1 MFRKTRCGSIRSR
14 VVFEILFMV
23 TLSELPTW
31 LTEASVKVCVSGV
44 MSCHGTLVNNI
55 ALHTFTPHNAGQVR
69 LLTVARL
76 GRWSCLL
83 WFLGNL
89 LVVS

>member
-1 MFRKTRCGSIRSR
+1 MTRCGSIRSS

-23 TLSELPTW
+23 TISELPAW
-31 LTEASVKVCVSGV
+31 LTETSVKVCVSRV

-55 ALHTFTPHNAGQVR
+55 TLHTFTPHNAGQVR
-69 LLTVARL
+69 LLTVETRL

-83 WFLGNL
+83 WFLRNL